1 MGMRCR
7 LVTGGLVLAVVG
19 SSQRLLAESAPP
31 AVRLEFV
38 APPGC
43 PNLADFESR
52 VRSRV
57 GSLRTPPS
65 GAPARLLRGE
75 VQTSAKGAVGRI
87 LLIEPNGRTSE
98 RTIVAADCRQA
109 TEAIGL
115 MAALAIVAGGP
126 IEPAGAS
133 AGTRPSVPARAAP
146 APSASPPTVSASAPA
161 VVAPPPAASASA
173 SAVVAP
179 SPAVSTSPPAV
190 VAPSPAVAATAPPAP
205 LVSPPPIPN
214 PQASPL
220 TPALPPPASSSGAG
234 SPPFTPA
241 RDARAL
247 GATRSAGRRT
257 WSFHGSAA
265 AISTWGMAPGP
276 TQGVAALAG
285 VAVAQGES
293 MWAPSLR
300 VGLTYTVDRDFSY
313 SQGVASFGLGAGT
326 LEACPLAAPFLSR
339 WIFRPCAIAEYGVL
353 RAAGSDTYLPHSA
366 DRPWAAAGVEA
377 TAGIVAFG
385 PLSVEIALGALVALD
400 RDQFV
405 LGSAS
410 VFEVPKI
417 VGHATL
423 GLGLVLE

>member
-7 LVTGGLVLAVVG
+7 LMAGGLVLAAVG
-19 SSQRLLAESAPP
+19 SSQRLFAENTPP

-43 PNLADFESR
+43 PNAADFESR

-57 GSLRTPPS
+57 GSIRTPPP
-65 GAPARLLRGE
+65 GAPVRLLRGE
-75 VQTSAKGAVGRI
+75 VQTSSKGAVGRI
-87 LLIEPNGRTSE
+87 VVIEPNGRTSE

-126 IEPAGAS
+126 IEPADAS
-133 AGTRPSVPARAAP
+133 AGARPSAPASAAP
-146 APSASPPTVSASAPA
+146 GPSASPRAVVAPPPA
-161 VVAPPPAASASA
+161 VVAPPPA
-173 SAVVAP
+173 VA
-179 SPAVSTSPPAV
+179 APP
-190 VAPSPAVAATAPPAP
+190 PAVAATAPPAP
-205 LVSPPPIPN
+205 LGSPPPIP
-214 PQASPL
+214 QASPL
-220 TPALPPPASSSGAG
+220 PPALPPLASASGEA
-234 SPPFTPA
+234 PPFTPA
-241 RDARAL
+241 RDATGL
-247 GATRSAGRRT
+247 GGTRSTGRPT

-285 VAVAQGES
+285 VAVARGES
-293 MWAPSLR
+293 MWVPSLR

-313 SQGVASFGLGAGT
+313 SQGVASFGLGAGVI
-326 LEACPLAAPFLSR
+326 EACPLSAPFLSR
-339 WIFRPCAIAEYGVL
+339 WIFRPCAVAEYGVL

-366 DRPWAAAGVEA
+366 DRPWAAAGVDA
-377 TAGIVAFG
+377 TAGVAAFG
-385 PLSVEIALGALVALD
+385 PLSVEIAIGALVALD

-410 VFEVPKI
+410 VFVVPKI
-417 VGHATL
+417 VGEATL
-423 GLGLVLE
+423 GLGLVIE

>member
-7 LVTGGLVLAVVG
+7 LVAGGLVLAVVG
-19 SSQRLLAESAPP
+19 SSRRLLADSPAT

-43 PNLADFESR
+43 PNAADFESR

-57 GSLRTPPS
+57 GSIRTPPS

-75 VQTSAKGAVGRI
+75 VQTSSKGAVGRI
-87 LLIEPNGRTSE
+87 LVIEPNGRTSE

-126 IEPAGAS
+126 IEPAAAP
-133 AGTRPSVPARAAP
+133 AGTRPSAPANAAP
-146 APSASPPTVSASAPA
+146 AASVSPPAVS
-161 VVAPPPAASASA
+161 APPPAVAAS
-173 SAVVAP
+173 P
-179 SPAVSTSPPAV
+179 
-190 VAPSPAVAATAPPAP
+190 PAVAATAPPPAP
-205 LVSPPPIPN
+205 LASPPPMV
-214 PQASPL
+214 PQASP
-220 TPALPPPASSSGAG
+220 PALPPLASASGAG
-234 SPPFTPA
+234 SPHFTPA
-241 RDARAL
+241 RDATGL
-247 GATRSAGRRT
+247 GATRFAGRPT
-257 WSFHGSAA
+257 WSVHGSAA

-276 TQGVAALAG
+276 TQGVAALVG

-293 MWAPSLR
+293 MWVPSLR
-300 VGLTYTVDRDFSY
+300 VGLTYTVDREFSY
-313 SQGVASFGLGAGT
+313 SQGAASFGLGAGVI
-326 LEACPLAAPFLSR
+326 EACPLSAPFLSR

-353 RAAGSDTYLPHSA
+353 RAAGSDTYLPHST
-366 DRPWAAAGVEA
+366 DRPWAAVGVEA
-377 TAGIVAFG
+377 SAGIAALG

-410 VFEVPKI
+410 VFDVPKI
-417 VGHATL
+417 VGQATL
-423 GLGLVLE
+423 GLGLLIE